1 MPKSRG
7 RRQGKSNRKQTRSG
21 ESRRSQATDIRAR
34 AHAEFPLLH
43 ATDAA
48 EVRGDAWGAL
58 QLIAR
63 DLAHRGDEVFWRPD
77 RVERLLQLAH
87 LGPCRPRWA
96 TSRWILAQAAQAL
109 DNSTRVRTH
118 RAFEITLGIRGEEVD
133 VDDIDRRAKILDHDW
148 VFREV
153 FLYELGGLQHFLSRI
168 ASADLV
174 AGADRIHEW
183 ARAPMGGF
191 RFLREE
197 PLTLTWLD
205 LADDSEVQSL
215 NLGTATMLEPGDCAI
230 GRLVTIDEGAMFETA
245 PLLVPEP
252 LARAVAED
260 PPGWVTLLAAV
271 SREQAI
277 ETSVRDFRTLTDV
290 PKIVQDL
297 VLLETA
303 ELLHGRPPQI
313 ERLADVDE
321 LEQGLLRAALEQ
333 QLPEMHG
340 SVPWPAV
347 AATLLDPRVVASL
360 ADNVTLDDAPKFRLL
375 SCRLG
380 GPAGH
385 LCLEVADELET
396 RAA

>member
-7 RRQGKSNRKQTRSG
+7 RRPRKSNRKGNRSG
-21 ESRRSQATDIRAR
+21 QNRRSQTDGLTAR
-34 AHAEFPLLH
+34 AHAEFLLLH

-58 QLIAR
+58 QLIER
-63 DLAHRGDEVFWRPD
+63 DLARRGDEVFWRPD

-109 DNSTRVRTH
+109 DDASRARTH
-118 RAFEITLGIRGEEVD
+118 RASEIALDVRGEQID
-133 VDDIDRRAKILDHDW
+133 LDDIDRRAKILDHDW

-153 FLYELGGLQHFLSRI
+153 YLYELGALPHFLSRI
-168 ASADLV
+168 ASADLI

-260 PPGWVTLLAAV
+260 PLGWVTLLADV

-303 ELLHGRPPQI
+303 EQLHDRPPQI
-313 ERLADVDE
+313 ERLVDVDA

-333 QLPEMHG
+333 QLPELHG

-360 ADNVTLDDAPKFRLL
+360 ADNVTADDAPKFRSL

-380 GPAGH
+380 GPAGN
-385 LCLEVADELET
+385 LCLEIADELET